1 MNVQLLRLNDPD
13 LPRTIEELLEL
24 GGFFVFPTDTVFGLG
39 GNPWDERTV
48 ARVRRLK
55 GRSPDQPFT
64 LHLPNVV
71 TISRFA
77 EVSSRT
83 RPILERYLPGPYTFL
98 LPSLPGVP
106 PAVEKAGKIGIRVPN
121 HRFFSALLSTLD
133 RALFGT
139 SVNRS
144 GEPPLSTVEQI
155 VERFTEVDL
164 IVADSGTIGRPSSI
178 IDLTVDPPQTL
189 RGAPP
194 EGLR

>member
-24 GGFFVFPTDTVFGLG
+24 GGVFVFPTDTVFGLG